1 MRARLL
7 FLLLLSALAL
17 PTRADVVV
25 VVHPHSP
32 LKQLT
37 AVEVSDLYL
46 GRIRS
51 IRDGQRLT
59 VLDQSRDS
67 PLRARFFG
75 LLNGMDLH
83 RLNAYWARLQFSGD
97 TQPPASLPDSQT
109 VIELVRRD
117 PLAIGYIDAAALTG
131 AVRPVLTLKE

>member
-25 VVHPHSP
+25 VVHPNSP

-67 PLRARFFG
+67 PLRARFFS

-117 PLAIGYIDAAALTG
+117 PLAIGYIDAAAITA
-131 AVRPVLTLKE
+131 AVRPVLILKE

>member
-1 MRARLL
+1 MHPRLRP
-7 FLLLLSALAL
+7 LLLLCALAL
-17 PTRADVVV
+17 PARADIVV

-51 IRDGQRLT
+51 LRDGQRLA
-59 VLDQSRDS
+59 VLDQPRDS
-67 PLRARFFG
+67 GLRGRFFS

-97 TQPPASLPDSQT
+97 TQPPAQLPDSQS
-109 VIELVRRD
+109 VIERVRRD
-117 PLAIGYIDAAALTG
+117 PLAIGYVDATAVTG